1 VPGVAFLVAL
11 VAAGMRGA
19 ARPVV
24 LAVGAVPLV
33 VLGLPFVLGLFDAAG
48 LLGAAVPAV
57 AAVLLGA
64 PLAVVVAEL
73 RVRWPAAL
81 VPLVAAVAASNR
93 CRATS
98 RGHRSC
104 PVRPVPT
111 GTRWWSRGRWC
122 SELSPG
128 FRDPSR

>member
-1 VPGVAFLVAL
+1 WLAALGVVTAALVPGVSFLVTL

-48 LLGAAVPAV
+48 LLGAAV
-57 AAVLLGA
+57 
-64 PLAVVVAEL
+64 
-73 RVRWPAAL
+73 
-81 VPLVAAVAASNR
+81 AASNR

-122 SELSPG
+122 SEVP
-128 FRDPSR
+128 